1 MGLDLPLIPADGAH
15 RMRCVLTT
23 LGVIG
28 VIVLVIALL
37 ASGSLGLA
45 LGLGWVMKHL
55 FSFDLFHGTVLGLI
69 AVVAGEMIV
78 VKVMRPLESSPAFEE
93 VEEEDDDV
101 DEPPAHLPKSV
112 MRDMIAI
119 VDGERSGRGGGG
131 RGRRTRGK
139 GRR

>member
-1 MGLDLPLIPADGAH
+1 
-15 RMRCVLTT
+15 MRYVLTT
-23 LGVIG
+23 LGVVG

-93 VEEEDDDV
+93 VEEEDDDEV
-101 DEPPAHLPKSV
+101 DEPPVHLPKSV
-112 MRDMIAI
+112 MRDVIAI
-119 VDGERSGRGGGG
+119 VDGDGLERGGGG
-131 RGRRTRGK
+131 RGRRTRRK
-139 GRR
+139 GRH